1 MRNYAPNSPEA
12 LSRVVAMM
20 IVTDA
25 HIDDRE
31 IAVLDR
37 ADAYQSLGISRENF
51 MRVARDYCSELV
63 AEASEL
69 GETLLVDPDRVDK
82 VIDCVDQVDEQIAA
96 ARLLLMVMAADA
108 KQERSELAL
117 LDHIFDRWQLT
128 HDQVAGTEHLQRPAV

>member
-1 MRNYAPNSPEA
+1 MRTYAPNSPEA
-12 LSRVVAMM
+12 MSRVVAMM

-25 HIDDRE
+25 HIDNRE

-69 GETLLVDPDRVDK
+69 GETLLIDPDRVDN
-82 VIDCVDQVDEQIAA
+82 VIDCIDQVDEQIVA
-96 ARLLLMVMAADA
+96 ARLLLIVMAADY
-108 KQERSELAL
+108 KQEKSELAL
-117 LDHIFDRWQLT
+117 LDHIFDRWRLT
-128 HDQVAGTEHLQRPAV
+128 HDEVAGTVHG

>member
-1 MRNYAPNSPEA
+1 MRNYPQNSPEA

-25 HIDDRE
+25 NIDNRE

-69 GETLLVDPDRVDK
+69 GETLLIDPDRVDK
-82 VIDCVDQVDEQIAA
+82 VIDCIDQANEQIAA
-96 ARLLLMVMAADA
+96 ARLLLIVMAADY
-108 KQERSELAL
+108 KQEKSELAL
-117 LDHIFDRWQLT
+117 LAHIFDRWQLT
-128 HDQVAGTEHLQRPAV
+128 HDQAASTLAL

>member
-1 MRNYAPNSPEA
+1 MRTYAPNSPEA
-12 LSRVVAMM
+12 MSRVVAMM

-63 AEASEL
+63 AEASEQ
-69 GETLLVDPDRVDK
+69 GETLLIDPDRVDN
-82 VIDCVDQVDEQIAA
+82 VIDCIDQVDEQMVA
-96 ARLLLMVMAADA
+96 ARLLLIVMAADYKQA
-108 KQERSELAL
+108 KSELAL

-128 HDQVAGTEHLQRPAV
+128 HDQVAGTVHM

>member
-1 MRNYAPNSPEA
+1 MRTYALNSPEA
-12 LSRVVAMM
+12 MSRVVAMM

-37 ADAYQSLGISRENF
+37 ADAYQSLGISREKF

-69 GETLLVDPDRVDK
+69 GETLLIDPDRVDN
-82 VIDCVDQVDEQIAA
+82 VIDCIDQVDEQIVA
-96 ARLLLMVMAADA
+96 ARLLLIVMAADY
-108 KQERSELAL
+108 KQEKSELAL

-128 HDQVAGTEHLQRPAV
+128 HDQVAGTVHM

>member
-1 MRNYAPNSPEA
+1 MRTYAPNSPEA
-12 LSRVVAMM
+12 MSRVVAMM

-69 GETLLVDPDRVDK
+69 GETLLIDPDRVDN
-82 VIDCVDQVDEQIAA
+82 VIACIDQVDEQIVA
-96 ARLLLMVMAADA
+96 ARLLLIVMAADYKQA
-108 KQERSELAL
+108 KSELAL

-128 HDQVAGTEHLQRPAV
+128 HDQVAGTVHM